1 MLEKR
6 PSRESVRALQ
16 LVRTAVLNIIRVCYK
31 TRVSDASSS
40 KTPLDANAPAYTPT
54 TSSTLYTESDHTVL
68 LQTAQATIYNP
79 CRPHISDK
87 IRVVL
92 DCGSQQSYITDV
104 VKRKLSLRPEGRR
117 DTAILTFGSRRER
130 VHSCDIVKVGVCTI
144 SGDHMELKLL
154 SVP

>member
-1 MLEKR
+1 MLNVYVIKPGHLTHLALR
-6 PSRESVRALQ
+6 PHLM
-16 LVRTAVLNIIRVCYK
+16 L
-31 TRVSDASSS
+31 
-40 KTPLDANAPAYTPT
+40 TPQPT

-68 LQTAQATIYNP
+68 LQTAQATIYNS

-117 DTAILTFGSRRER
+117 DTVILTFGSRMER
-130 VHSCDIVKVGVCTI
+130 VHSCDIVKVGVCTKKWG
-144 SGDHMELKLL
+144 SHGAKTVVSPVHL
-154 SVP
+154 